1 VLSFDRLWKRPGL
14 RLLPMA
20 PAVVVVV
27 GFAVAVTVTFA
38 GVADL
43 RRASDEAAS
52 LRSIAIANTL
62 ASRLRVTGSEDR
74 ADVIQQARRGTD
86 ADILLI
92 DQYGNIAVDA
102 SAQPPAKSELLSC
115 LVAGA
120 GETTTL
126 LGRMRF
132 AVLPLGPPVRHL
144 SVVAFVPAPLYPPE
158 ARGLAKAIA
167 ALTALLVGAAAAVAY
182 MFGKDVRSDVT
193 YVQQRIVAMAEGDAG
208 PAGTPIPVRAVDQV
222 GVLTCAFNVLVA
234 RFAAAERSYRQ
245 DLAVAST
252 MDGDRAA
259 FLAALSHELRTPL
272 NAVLGFAD
280 VLLGEVDGR
289 LDTDSRENLEVIRA
303 SASHLRSLIDDILEL
318 SALESGGLRLQRE
331 PVDVYAIAQAVV
343 REASP
348 TAAAKGLDVSLV
360 GTAGLIANAD
370 PRRLRQ
376 VLGNVIGNAVKFTR
390 QGCVTVFV
398 ERTDGHIAVHTVD
411 TGPGIAQAERK
422 AIFEEYRQAGDAAA
436 RRAGTGLG
444 LAIARRLVEM
454 HGGAIEVQSTVGRG
468 SRFSV
473 MFPAFT
479 PEAP

>member
-1 VLSFDRLWKRPGL
+1 VLSFDRLSKRPGL

-27 GFAVAVTVTFA
+27 GFAVAVTVTLA

-102 SAQPPAKSELLSC
+102 SAQPPAKGELLSC

-144 SVVAFVPAPLYPPE
+144 SVIAFVPAPLYPAE

-289 LDTDSRENLEVIRA
+289 LDTDARENLEVIRA

-348 TAAAKGLDVSLV
+348 AAAAKGLDVSLV
-360 GTAGLIANAD
+360 GTGGLIADAD

-454 HGGAIEVQSTVGRG
+454 HGGAIEVESTVGRG

-479 PEAP
+479 PEAR

>member
-1 VLSFDRLWKRPGL
+1 VRSFDRFRRRPGL
-14 RLLPMA
+14 PLLPMA
-20 PAVVVVV
+20 PAVVLAV
-27 GFAVAVTVTFA
+27 GFAVAVTVTLA

-52 LRSIAIANTL
+52 LRAVAIANTL

-74 ADVIQQARRGTD
+74 ADVVEQARRGTES
-86 ADILLI
+86 DILLI
-92 DQYGNIAVDA
+92 DQYGNVVVDA
-102 SAQPPAKSELLSC
+102 SVNPPNKTDLVSC

-120 GETTTL
+120 GETATF
-126 LGRMRF
+126 LGRTRF

-144 SVVAFVPAPLYPPE
+144 SVIAFVPAPLYPTE
-158 ARGLAKAIA
+158 ARGLVKAIA
-167 ALTALLVGAAAAVAY
+167 TLTALLMGAAAAVAY
-182 MFGKDVRSDVT
+182 VFGKDVRSDVT
-193 YVQQRIVAMAEGDAG
+193 YVRHRIAAMAEGDAG
-208 PAGTPIPVRAVDQV
+208 PAGSPIPVRAVDQV
-222 GVLTCAFNVLVA
+222 GVLTSAFNVLVA
-234 RFAAAERSYRQ
+234 RFTAAERSYRQ
-245 DLAVAST
+245 DLAIAST
-252 MDGDRAA
+252 LDADRAA

-280 VLLGEVDGR
+280 VLLSEVDGR
-289 LDTDSRENLEVIRA
+289 LDPDARENLEVIRT

-318 SALESGGLRLQRE
+318 SALESGGLSLQRE
-331 PVDVYAIAQAVV
+331 PVDVFAIAQAIV

-348 TAAAKGLDVSLV
+348 VASAKGLDVSLV
-360 GTAGLIANAD
+360 GEAGLIADAD

-390 QGCVTVFV
+390 KGAVTVYV
-398 ERTDGHIAVHTVD
+398 ERTDDHIAVHTVD
-411 TGPGIAQAERK
+411 TGPGIAAAERT

-454 HGGAIEVQSTVGRG
+454 HGGAIEVASSVGRG

-473 MFPAFT
+473 TFPAFAGG
-479 PEAP
+479 PG